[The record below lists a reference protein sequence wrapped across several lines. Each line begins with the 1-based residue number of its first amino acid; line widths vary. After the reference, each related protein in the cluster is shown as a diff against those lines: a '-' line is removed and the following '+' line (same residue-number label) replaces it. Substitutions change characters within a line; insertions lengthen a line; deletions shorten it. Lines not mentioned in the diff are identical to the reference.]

1 MRGSLDVKGAAVFPA
16 ETYPPLI
23 VDPDAPLA
31 CAIPGKLFQPI
42 ARRHAKEVESG
53 GAVQLLQLA
62 LCNTL
67 NFLWQLRR
75 KPAVEKLFS
84 FFAGE

>member
-1 MRGSLDVKGAAVFPA
+1 MVIDDLDVKGTAVFPT

-31 CAIPGKLFQPI
+31 CTIAGKLFQPI
-42 ARRHAKEVESG
+42 ARRNAKEVKG
-53 GAVQLLQLA
+53 GGTVQLLQFA

-67 NFLWQLRR
+67 NFLRQL
-75 KPAVEKLFS
+75 
-84 FFAGE
+84 G